1 VTIKENSAIIYV
13 DITCQKGKANFPEIL
28 RMNLVWNE
36 ASGQWQINETS
47 RQ

>member
-1 VTIKENSAIIYV
+1 VTIKENLAIVDV
-13 DITCQKGKANFPEIL
+13 DITYQKVKANLPETL

-36 ASGQWQINETS
+36 ASGQWQINEIS